1 MKTFSHSPLVIT
13 IGLILVAVFV
23 IGLPALGLAT
33 LPLGAMFFLFAFL
46 SLVFALAATVWLYL
60 LQSQNIRAA
69 EKQGAVMLKK
79 IPLIFFTLNTKM
91 QLGRFFSAEFEA
103 FFYGKNFGV
112 GTDFSNILG
121 FLADAEIRH
130 KGCDYVQLLLAHTN
144 STSTATDANPLACV
158 SALMLNSEGRPEHR
172 HFRFHFSDFLDNGRF
187 AGVLV
192 AIYDISDH
200 VNLATQIQALAQKS
214 EQSTQ
219 TTLDLLIRMINL
231 DRTTLTNKFASF
243 ERLLDEANLDLKDSG
258 HSGVRHQTLADGV
271 CKKIKLLKNEAKQLG
286 LTELS
291 AGAAEMAM
299 ELETLGQKAEL
310 SGNDFFSVALKL
322 DELYDCL
329 HSLGALLAQL
339 PDPNKGSAVPST
351 ARTAAEAPTPASLVE
366 QAEPQTEPHIEIKA
380 IDARIADAPAAS
392 PDTINTLSSLPL
404 VAPMPEVASVLKAS
418 AARFEFALIQQA
430 CIRTAEK
437 LGKKVAVRAQNL
449 SSETVPDRLKQPLT
463 EILVQLI
470 RSSLAHG
477 LELPDARTAAGKDET
492 ATLSLIW
499 TELAD
504 GGYELIFRDD
514 GCGLNFETIR
524 ARALALNRLT
534 VEQAHTI
541 EQRQLV
547 GFIFEPGFATAI
559 KAADNAGFG
568 AGLDVVMATAKRAG
582 GKISVGTQAGL
593 YTQFRISF
601 PAL

>member
-1 MKTFSHSPLVIT
+1 MKIFSHSQLAIT
-13 IGLILVAVFV
+13 IGLSLVAAFV
-23 IGLPALGLAT
+23 IGLPAFGLVT
-33 LPLGAMFFLFAFL
+33 LPLGATFFLFAFL
-46 SLVFALAATVWLYL
+46 SLAIALSATVWLYF
-60 LQSQNIRAA
+60 LQARSIRAA
-69 EKQGAVMLKK
+69 EKEGTDLLKK

-91 QLGRFFSAEFEA
+91 QLSRFCSAEFDA
-103 FFYGKNFGV
+103 FFYAKNFGI
-112 GTDFSNILG
+112 GTDFSNIVG
-121 FLADAEIRH
+121 FLADAEVRN
-130 KGCDYVQLLLAHTN
+130 KACDYVQWLLAHTN
-144 STSTATDANPLACV
+144 STATATDANPLECV
-158 SALMLNSEGRPEHR
+158 SALMLNSDGRPEHR
-172 HFRFHFSDFLDNGRF
+172 YFRFDFSDFLDNGRF
-187 AGVLV
+187 AGILV
-192 AIYDISDH
+192 AIHDISEP
-200 VNLATQIQALAQKS
+200 VNLSAQIQALTQKA

-219 TTLDLLIRMINL
+219 TTLDLLIQML
-231 DRTTLTNKFASF
+231 KFDRTTLKNKFASF
-243 ERLLDEANLDLKDSG
+243 EKLLDEANLDLKDSG

-299 ELETLGQKAEL
+299 ALETLGQKAEL

-339 PDPNKGSAVPST
+339 PYTNKGLTAALAVD
-351 ARTAAEAPTPASLVE
+351 TAAEAPPPAFLVE
-366 QAEPQTEPHIEIKA
+366 QTEPQAEPTTS
-380 IDARIADAPAAS
+380 DARISDAPAPREAR
-392 PDTINTLSSLPL
+392 PETINTLSSLPL
-404 VAPMPEVASVLKAS
+404 VEPAPEIASVPKAS
-418 AARFEFALIQQA
+418 SARFEFALIQQA

-449 SSETVPDRLKQPLT
+449 SSETVPDRLKQTLT

-477 LELPDARTAAGKDET
+477 LELPGARTAAGKDET
-492 ATLSLIW
+492 GTLSLIW

-504 GGYELIFRDD
+504 GGYELVFRDD
-514 GCGLNFETIR
+514 GCGLNFEIIR

-534 VEQAHTI
+534 VQQAQTI

-559 KAADNAGFG
+559 KAADSAGFG
-568 AGLDVVMATAKRAG
+568 AGLDMVMATAKRVG

-593 YTQFRISF
+593 YTQFRITF